1 MTTQEAS
8 ELLKKHNEWRRS
20 GDGEMA
26 SPTEIGEA
34 IDILLAFYQG
44 VQVASSPKDSAV
56 AIEFTPKGSSTID
69 DLYNKYKLS
78 EEENKEL
85 KEYREKVDRANK
97 QYFNSSKPLK

>member
-34 IDILLAFYQG
+34 VDILLAFYEGTQQR
-44 VQVASSPKDSAV
+44 VSPQDPAVLINQINAIDKDN
-56 AIEFTPKGSSTID
+56 P
-69 DLYNKYKLS
+69 L
-78 EEENKEL
+78 L
-85 KEYREKVDRANK
+85 KEYREKIDKANR
-97 QYFNSSKPLK
+97 QYFNSTIPLK

>member
-34 IDILLAFYQG
+34 IDILLAFYEGTQ
-44 VQVASSPKDSAV
+44 QRTSPQDPAV
-56 AIEFTPKGSSTID
+56 LID
-69 DLYNKYKLS
+69 EINAVDKN
-78 EEENKEL
+78 NPFL
-85 KEYREKVDRANK
+85 KEYRENVDKANK
-97 QYFNSSKPLK
+97 QYFNSTRPLK